1 MTERCAVQDL
11 AIGAV
16 IHLKGFDGPLT
27 VRSAKKIKKGLDA
40 GKWDVTL
47 VTAEGEIERV
57 ALEPHEQ
64 VPLVGTQPAA
74 DAARSPTGQASTQ
87 AGKGKRKSKAQA
99 QAQPQPVAPAQPQ
112 TLPPPAPATATAQ
125 PPPDCRTQKAS
136 AAPKLSA
143 LDAAAKVLTETGTAL
158 TCQELIQVMAD
169 KGYWTSPAGKTPA
182 ATLYTAILKE
192 LKTKGAAARFQ
203 KTAPGKFA
211 ATP

>member
-40 GKWDVTL
+40 GKLDVTL
-47 VTAEGEIERV
+47 VTAEGETERV

-64 VPLVGTQPAA
+64 VPLVGIQPAA
-74 DAARSPTGQASTQ
+74 DAARSPAGQASTQ
-87 AGKGKRKSKAQA
+87 AGKGNRKTKAQA
-99 QAQPQPVAPAQPQ
+99 RALPEPVAAAQPQ
-112 TLPPPAPATATAQ
+112 TPPPPAPATETAQ
-125 PPPDCRTQKAS
+125 PSPDRRTQQAS
-136 AAPKLSA
+136 SAPQLSA
-143 LDAAAKVLTETGTAL
+143 LDAAAQVLTETGTAL
-158 TCQELIQVMAD
+158 SCQELIQLMAD